1 MQVFETLR
9 RMSEGSFD
17 YENLTKSGLHLPTL
31 IILQSF
37 LNSVQSKFLLK
48 WHKKKYK
55 CPLEWVDW

>member
-1 MQVFETLR
+1 
-9 RMSEGSFD
+9 
-17 YENLTKSGLHLPTL
+17 LPTL